1 MLTLKS
7 QRVCVDVYMCV
18 CMCVCMRER
27 DTQEYIYDCQSH
39 GKLDKAKLDQVFS
52 VV

>member
-7 QRVCVDVYMCV
+7 QRVCVNVYMCV
-18 CMCVCMRER
+18 YACERER
-27 DTQEYIYDCQSH
+27 DTQEYFYDCQSH
-39 GKLDKAKLDQVFS
+39 DKLDKAKLDEVFS